1 VELRNPALRI
11 AKPLPTIKK
20 RNMKTLGIEIKGN
33 TANFCAIEENNGSIT
48 EITGS
53 FRKLELKNDEIS
65 DEVQNFTDTIHSF
78 FDENHFNKIG
88 IIKRSKSMNA
98 KFPVSPI
105 SFKLEGLIQTY
116 KDCDIRF
123 VAPQTLRAYYKKK
136 SFNFNPKYG
145 YQKSAAELAY
155 YLLTN

>member
-1 VELRNPALRI
+1 M
-11 AKPLPTIKK
+11 K
-20 RNMKTLGIEIKGN
+20 KTLGIEIKGN
-33 TANFCAIEENNGSIT
+33 TAIFCAIKENNGIVE

-53 FRKLELKNDEIS
+53 FKKLELKNDDVSI
-65 DEVQNFTDTIHSF
+65 EVQDFTDTVHSF
-78 FDENHFNKIG
+78 FNENHFDKIG

-123 VAPQTLRAYYKKK
+123 VAPQTLRAHYKKNA
-136 SFNFNPKYG
+136 FNFKPKYG
-145 YQKSAAELAY
+145 YQKSAAELAF
-155 YLLTN
+155 YLLTK